1 MPRLSEG
8 PSPPAD
14 APRAAPPN
22 LLPRPGSPL
31 ALVPEGTDSSFG
43 VDEDQAKGGG
53 LRAPEIPR
61 DLAAHIAQDAVGKAK
76 VKRGLVH
83 PYYADLGK
91 AMLKHWD
98 ADRAVSQKG
107 LRGFGQNFR
116 ENSQLGMK
124 LWQENAEK
132 FGQSGSPLAEG
143 EDDAPRMPERV
154 SAGVDETLSR
164 RQALKRQNRQEW
176 RSTRRAEIRVVQDA
190 TGKII
195 RAELLKPSR
204 DPYVDKEAVKDVRA
218 AAETMPPPPAEV
230 LNGRTELVSH
240 WLFELIVSINP
251 PVPTFSFEFDEAL
264 GYIDPRLPLDRR
276 IYKRVRLLAVD

>member
-1 MPRLSEG
+1 MPRR
-8 PSPPAD
+8 AD
-14 APRAAPPN
+14 APDAPLALGPPSSK
-22 LLPRPGSPL
+22 LLPRSGPSLLL
-31 ALVPEGTDSSFG
+31 APDGAESGFA
-43 VDEDQAKGGG
+43 VDEEQAKGGG
-53 LRAPEIPR
+53 LRAPEVPK

-107 LRGFGQNFR
+107 LRGFSQNFR

-132 FGQSGSPLAEG
+132 FGQSGTPLAEAA
-143 EDDAPRMPERV
+143 EDAPRMPERV
-154 SAGVDETLSR
+154 SAGVDDTLSR
-164 RQALKRQNRQEW
+164 RQALRRQNRQEW

-190 TGKII
+190 TGRIV

-204 DPYVDKEAVKDVRA
+204 DPYVDKEAVRDVRS
-218 AAETMPPPPAEV
+218 AAESMPPPPPEV
-230 LNGRTELVSH
+230 LNGRDELVSH
-240 WLFELIVSINP
+240 WLFELVVSINP

-264 GYIDPRLPLDRR
+264 GYIDPRMPLDRR